1 MGLFTEDPTGRYQ
14 NITQSLCPEG
24 AVFPSEKFALAV
36 MMGTGEIEAL
46 LPAGLCSK
54 KAKPEAPKREEGGGQ
69 RGAEGAGANRNPNR
83 NLGEKQPGWYQ
94 GCGEGTPQ
102 GLQLD
107 FVLPGC
113 TG

>member
-1 MGLFTEDPTGRYQ
+1 MK
-14 NITQSLCPEG
+14 NIFSVKER
-24 AVFPSEKFALAV
+24 VPSEFFNQPYVDK
-36 MMGTGEIEAL
+36 GRKE
-46 LPAGLCSK
+46 K
-54 KAKPEAPKREEGGGQ
+54 
-69 RGAEGAGANRNPNR
+69 GAGANRNPNR